1 MSQFDTKFT
10 GMTPVDSPV
19 DSSMLSTSLSN
30 HFEGFTYVA
39 PSILNENMDS
49 NNSNFRSTLSPR
61 RGSHFSFNDM
71 WVSSLF
77 LSYQPGSILYFIYLY
92 YK

>member
-1 MSQFDTKFT
+1 MNNSTIYMFTTYKPSQRDETDVSQFDTKFT

-19 DSSMLSTSLSN
+19 DTSMLSTSLSN

-71 WVSSLF
+71 
-77 LSYQPGSILYFIYLY
+77 
-92 YK
+92 